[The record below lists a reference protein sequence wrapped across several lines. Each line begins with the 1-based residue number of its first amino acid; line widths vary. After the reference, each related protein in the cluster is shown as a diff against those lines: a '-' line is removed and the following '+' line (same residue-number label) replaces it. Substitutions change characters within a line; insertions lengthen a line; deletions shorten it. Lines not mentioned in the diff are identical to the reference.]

1 MDAHLECLP
10 GGVHG
15 DGSALVE
22 EPHGEPARRSA
33 RHEGRQ
39 VTVAAKDAP
48 EHAGHELE
56 EKIGGGFK

>member
-1 MDAHLECLP
+1 MDGYLECLP
-10 GGVHG
+10 CGVHC
-15 DGSALVE
+15 DGPAPVE
-22 EPHGEPARRSA
+22 EAHGEPTRRRA

-56 EKIGGGFK
+56 EKIGGGFE